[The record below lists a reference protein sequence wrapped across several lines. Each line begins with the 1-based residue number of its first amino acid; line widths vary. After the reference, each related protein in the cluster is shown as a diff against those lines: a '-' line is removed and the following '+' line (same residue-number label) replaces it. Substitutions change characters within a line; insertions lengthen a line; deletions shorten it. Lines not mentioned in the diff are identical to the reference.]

1 MVGQIRNFNNCFP
14 CPCSSTASCVRT
26 PPSRPPRTSRSHVSK
41 SLPSSTTAPWP
52 FRNDSS
58 IVSQPSVG
66 SQDSLQMLTK
76 RGLGNFSSGTPRRL
90 HGVSPCRSLP
100 QGRAIGCIKCNTA
113 VSDYNCHRRF
123 LLQNEACAA
132 PATPCAT
139 SGRRESKNGTENR
152 VKGAQS
158 IPTRV
163 STPIVAE
170 TMYHSGI

>member
-41 SLPSSTTAPWP
+41 SLPASTIAPWP

-66 SQDSLQMLTK
+66 RQDSLQMLTK
-76 RGLGNFSSGTPRRL
+76 RGLGYFNSGTPRRL

-100 QGRAIGCIKCNTA
+100 ERRAIGCMKCNTA
-113 VSDYNCHRRF
+113 GRGYNCHRRG
-123 LLQNEACAA
+123 LGGKEGDEGSQNA
-132 PATPCAT
+132 PATKG
-139 SGRRESKNGTENR
+139 GR
-152 VKGAQS
+152 
-158 IPTRV
+158 
-163 STPIVAE
+163 
-170 TMYHSGI
+170 

>member
-41 SLPSSTTAPWP
+41 SLPSSTIAPWP

-100 QGRAIGCIKCNTA
+100 QRRAIGCIKCKTA
-113 VSDYNCHRRF
+113 VREYNCHRRGF
-123 LLQNEACAA
+123 FSKKKSGGPPTT
-132 PATPCAT
+132 PATKRGGGEKKKAKKK
-139 SGRRESKNGTENR
+139 E
-152 VKGAQS
+152 
-158 IPTRV
+158 
-163 STPIVAE
+163 
-170 TMYHSGI
+170 